1 MTLLQSALTHI
12 YHLLKFSLLSFMP
25 QSQST
30 CFPFLAFHPK
40 AAITLGPS
48 DFLQMLKRSSKPNS
62 VLIST
67 HVISFFFFDVDHF
80 KVFINPFQYYFYL
93 MFCFGFDHEAYVILA
108 PLPETELILMHW
120 KAALTTGLPKIPF

>member
-1 MTLLQSALTHI
+1 
-12 YHLLKFSLLSFMP
+12 
-25 QSQST
+25 
-30 CFPFLAFHPK
+30 
-40 AAITLGPS
+40 
-48 DFLQMLKRSSKPNS
+48 MLKQSSKPNS

-120 KAALTTGLPKIPF
+120 KAALTTGLPKIPFWCDLWFNSFHILVSEAKLGTSFE